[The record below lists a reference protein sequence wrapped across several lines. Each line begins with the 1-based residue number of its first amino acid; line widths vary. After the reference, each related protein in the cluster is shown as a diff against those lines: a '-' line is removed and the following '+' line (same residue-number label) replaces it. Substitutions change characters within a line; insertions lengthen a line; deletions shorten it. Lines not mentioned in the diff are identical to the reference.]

1 MFLKVSRFGRLL
13 SFCSLLALTPAC
25 SVHKLTGEVM
35 SEYTNQHLRPYLLS
49 RQDLDMACELGVSM
63 GSFIL
68 SFEQF
73 WPELEDSNRRPVELA
88 SIPTLATAALC
99 AEEEATEAAL
109 SSLRALRFAGGSEGD
124 LRLAFSQSAQDARI
138 VQKRAHARAALRYY
152 EAFQRSERLF
162 KTSCPEDEGEELG
175 LLFGLIAG

>member
-1 MFLKVSRFGRLL
+1 MTDKVVGVQVPLFALKKIGFGRFFCFPGTPSSLRLRLSLRLGLHSAKAVGSCVALYRVDWRTLVFLKVSRFGRLL

-68 SFEQF
+68 LWLPSV
-73 WPELEDSNRRPVELA
+73 S
-88 SIPTLATAALC
+88 
-99 AEEEATEAAL
+99 L
-109 SSLRALRFAGGSEGD
+109 SVLLFLRFSFLPKLPSYAIFAPS
-124 LRLAFSQSAQDARI
+124 LS
-138 VQKRAHARAALRYY
+138 V
-152 EAFQRSERLF
+152 
-162 KTSCPEDEGEELG
+162 TSI
-175 LLFGLIAG
+175 LLIFGPS